1 MMIRSYDH
9 AKKWKEK
16 HLVIV
21 HGIEITGAITS
32 CHQLIEKHT
41 GFWAQYAIVVP
52 PGAKCIK
59 RGKPNT
65 LNGVS
70 RTG

>member
-52 PGAKCIK
+52 PGAK
-59 RGKPNT
+59 PQ
-65 LNGVS
+65 NGEGAVLIY
-70 RTG
+70 RHC